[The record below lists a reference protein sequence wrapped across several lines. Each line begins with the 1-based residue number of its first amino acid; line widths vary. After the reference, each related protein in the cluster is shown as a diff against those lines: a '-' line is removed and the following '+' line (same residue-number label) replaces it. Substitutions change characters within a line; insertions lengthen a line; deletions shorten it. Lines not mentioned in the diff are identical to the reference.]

1 MPIIKIFDDI
11 LFGIVFEKDVNPS
24 VKIYQK
30 LQKDYYL
37 YFDRFFRISNEN
49 LMKNIIESNDE
60 TDVENL
66 GDEKELEIL
75 EKIRNSFESKGEN
88 IKLTYIYKKTLQEN
102 ASQ

>member
-1 MPIIKIFDDI
+1 
-11 LFGIVFEKDVNPS
+11 
-24 VKIYQK
+24 
-30 LQKDYYL
+30 
-37 YFDRFFRISNEN
+37 
-49 LMKNIIESNDE
+49 MKNIIESNDE